1 VVKKNTDRNKIME
14 IEKRRNSISEKNL
27 KNNKKA
33 GRPPHKPTEQSRN
46 MVKEAVGM
54 GMEQTM
60 ISRLLNIAPKTLRR
74 FYREELDTGLAIAN
88 MVVAKALYGQA
99 KSGKNTIASIFWL
112 KAQAKWQDTEK
123 VVHEGV
129 PENITVR
136 FALEPPKEK
145 KPIDVTPVVD
155 LIEQK

>member
-1 VVKKNTDRNKIME
+1 ME

-112 KAQAKWQDTEK
+112 KARDGWQDTQK
-123 VVHEGV
+123 TVHEGL
-129 PENITVR
+129 PEKISVT
-136 FALEPPKEK
+136 FALKAPDSG
-145 KPIDVTPVVD
+145 PIIEATPVVD